1 MPAVEIASLE
11 SRIQRYYWIRA
22 LWKSVLFGAIGAASV
37 SGSITIVRGT
47 FGVVAVLAITF
58 VLEYFWLYK
67 PDMRRHYD
75 LLRQHGDDYIQ
86 RLSQAINEQ
95 GLSKLVNGHWFARC
109 HDEYKNKEQ
118 AKSGS

>member
-1 MPAVEIASLE
+1 MPAVEIASLD

-22 LWKSVLFGAIGAASV
+22 LWKSILFGAIGAASV
-37 SGSITIVRGT
+37 SGSITIIRAA
-47 FGVVAVLAITF
+47 FGVVAVLVITF
-58 VLEYFWLYK
+58 GLEYFWLYR
-67 PDMRRHYD
+67 PDMRRHCD

-118 AKSGS
+118 AKSDS